1 MFFDN
6 ADIKTMTEEIEG
18 KDLQVGDGVILLIS
32 DINYIHH
39 FDEYSGS
46 IPFVRRTA
54 VFTNGKRCSITD
66 TKYKILKRM

>member
-39 FDEYSGS
+39 FDEYSGPIS
-46 IPFVRRTA
+46 FVRRTA